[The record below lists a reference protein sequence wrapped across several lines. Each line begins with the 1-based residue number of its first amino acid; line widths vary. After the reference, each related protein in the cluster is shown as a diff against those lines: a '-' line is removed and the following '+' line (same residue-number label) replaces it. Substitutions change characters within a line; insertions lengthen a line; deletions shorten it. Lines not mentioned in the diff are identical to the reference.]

1 MIPRSC
7 LARSLALVSALSMV
21 MSQESTDNCPEDL
34 VSFELV
40 TGELFLL

>member
-7 LARSLALVSALSMV
+7 LSKSLALVSALSMV
-21 MSQESTDNCPEDL
+21 VAQENTDNCPEDR